1 MIEYKIRR
9 QSYIIFLIG
18 LIATLF
24 TGEIRYPAGF
34 MIGYLISLLAFMM
47 TARVTDLLLDNKSN
61 TKILTVCLFIG
72 QLFIY
77 SAGLLIGLLLM
88 DYVSYITVFI
98 AYFVIKMT
106 IYWDAFKERRKIE

>member
-47 TARVTDLLLDNKSN
+47 TARMTDNKSN